1 MTKDLTSGHP
11 ARVILAFSVPMMI
24 GNLFQQLYNVVDSII
39 VGKYIGKDA
48 LAAVGSSFTFMVF
61 ITSIILGLCM
71 GASVVFSQFFGGGRL
86 DDLKRSISTSLLFIG
101 GVAVLLSVLAILFI
115 GPILRLM
122 NIPADL
128 MEMTRSYLLTIFAG
142 VFFTFLYNWASC
154 LLRALG
160 NSKAPLFFLIIAALT
175 NVVLDLI
182 FVIPLQMGVFGAAL
196 ATILAQLL
204 SAILSLLYCLKKL
217 DFLKFRLSDFRFD
230 RRIFRMTASYSLLT
244 SVQQSIMNFGILMI
258 QGLVNS
264 FGAATMAAFAAAVK
278 IDSFAYMP
286 VQDFGNAFATYIA
299 QNKGAQKEERIHEG
313 VRCSLRFVTLF
324 CLVISALVVLFAPQL
339 MGLFIKKTEVEIIAI
354 GSGYLHIVAL
364 FYCLIGYLFLFYGLF
379 RGLGDVK
386 MSIILTIISLGARV
400 ALAYIL
406 APMVGLT
413 GIWWAIPIGWLLA
426 DVVGYFC
433 YHIFWRKRPGKIQGE
448 ASVAD

>member
-1 MTKDLTSGHP
+1 
-11 ARVILAFSVPMMI
+11 
-24 GNLFQQLYNVVDSII
+24 
-39 VGKYIGKDA
+39 
-48 LAAVGSSFTFMVF
+48 
-61 ITSIILGLCM
+61 
-71 GASVVFSQFFGGGRL
+71 
-86 DDLKRSISTSLLFIG
+86 
-101 GVAVLLSVLAILFI
+101 
-115 GPILRLM
+115 
-122 NIPADL
+122 
-128 MEMTRSYLLTIFAG
+128 
-142 VFFTFLYNWASC
+142 
-154 LLRALG
+154 
-160 NSKAPLFFLIIAALT
+160 
-175 NVVLDLI
+175 
-182 FVIPLQMGVFGAAL
+182 MGVFGAAL